1 MEKAFELC
9 TSPQS
14 LIVRNPEQ
22 SIVFYSPLANSE
34 VDELNYATFWFI
46 SQLRP
51 KDFILLPRS
60 HSSRSLWEH
69 YKKLF
74 NYKENQAVWYNLP
87 KNLESMTSDFHVENL
102 IFFKNKNVIVVPFT
116 LQEVVL
122 NACKAVG
129 IEAFGDLTCN
139 APVNVGF
146 IPQSLTVI
154 HIMNFRLNFQ
164 ME

>member
-9 TSPQS
+9 ATPQS
-14 LIVRNPEQ
+14 LIYLWPPSGHRIPG
-22 SIVFYSPLANSE
+22 
-34 VDELNYATFWFI
+34 
-46 SQLRP
+46 
-51 KDFILLPRS
+51 
-60 HSSRSLWEH
+60 SSKKRGLH
-69 YKKLF
+69 YKKLL

-87 KNLESMTSDFHVENL
+87 KSID
-102 IFFKNKNVIVVPFT
+102 
-116 LQEVVL
+116 
-122 NACKAVG
+122 
-129 IEAFGDLTCN
+129 AFGDLTCN